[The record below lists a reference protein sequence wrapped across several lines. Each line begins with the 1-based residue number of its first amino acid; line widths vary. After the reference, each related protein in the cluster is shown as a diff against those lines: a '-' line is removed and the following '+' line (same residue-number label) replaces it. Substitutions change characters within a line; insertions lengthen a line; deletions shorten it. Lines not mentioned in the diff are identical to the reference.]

1 MKQSIQ
7 IFLFFMISLFIVF
20 IYIMSTPSVK
30 KEIEFDIKRVENKIE
45 ETIDDKKDTN
55 VKKTDKY
62 KQWEDSWVG
71 RNTPIKSCYNN
82 CQGLRAD
89 EFKVCSDKCLLHDQF
104 YKQ

>member
-1 MKQSIQ
+1 MKQSVQ
-7 IFLFFMISLFIVF
+7 IFLFFMFLLFIVF

-30 KEIEFDIKRVENKIE
+30 KEIEYDIKQVEKKVE
-45 ETIDDKKDTN
+45 ETLDDKKHID

-62 KQWEDSWVG
+62 KQWKESWVG
-71 RNTPIKSCYNN
+71 RNTPIKACYNN

-89 EFKVCSDKCLLHDQF
+89 EFKLCSDKCLSSDQF

>member
-7 IFLFFMISLFIVF
+7 IFLFFMFLLFIVF

-30 KEIEFDIKRVENKIE
+30 KEIKRDIKRVEKKVE
-45 ETIDDKKDTN
+45 ETLDDKKHID

-62 KQWEDSWVG
+62 KQWEESWVG
-71 RNTPIKSCYNN
+71 RNTPIKACYNN

-89 EFKVCSDKCLLHDQF
+89 EFKLCSDKCLSHDQF